1 MTFLQNSTINRK
13 SFRHRKVDNK
23 KPLRIYTPGE
33 INEDDCIPV
42 SRAGIEIETGVEK
55 EEEEVRFTCFLVKMY
70 YVVLKFKSNKHMVGF
85 CLPNG
90 VNNYLFLLK
99 KILEKECFLCLL
111 LLRRLCHQSFIT
123 CIF

>member
-55 EEEEVRFTCFLVKMY
+55 EEEEVRFTVSLLKLY
-70 YVVLKFKSNKHMVGF
+70 YTVLKFNVI
-85 CLPNG
+85 NTIVR
-90 VNNYLFLLK
+90 VNLL
-99 KILEKECFLCLL
+99 
-111 LLRRLCHQSFIT
+111 
-123 CIF
+123 

>member
-55 EEEEVRFTCFLVKMY
+55 EEEEVRFTVSLLRMY
-70 YVVLKFKSNKHMVGF
+70 YYSFKIQRIKIIFRLSIFNGANKLLV
-85 CLPNG
+85 
-90 VNNYLFLLK
+90 FLLK
-99 KILEKECFLCLL
+99 
-111 LLRRLCHQSFIT
+111 
-123 CIF
+123 IF